1 LNKSIKMRLVVLTFG
16 GRKCSLEILFAYIK
30 RFKKHIHE
38 YRIYVATT
46 IKEDIDYMEN
56 FAKENSDF
64 VKTVYLTVNNKV
76 ILDDREKIWD
86 NAYKTC
92 QEDDTV
98 YLKMDDDIVFMD
110 ETLFTDFIT
119 YRLQNRSPPLL
130 YPVIINN
137 HIQSCIF
144 ERNGIY
150 TPDAKSYILESWKN
164 TYSRIKPHIQNNKD
178 KRLRIGDF
186 TRDNEV
192 LCKNAWGNLK
202 YCYDLH
208 AQFLTDIN
216 AGNIA
221 KYYLN
226 ENVIL
231 SNAEPVSINVCSW
244 VGEDLRQIVEKYGDI
259 YYDEPWLA
267 IYLPTWSG
275 RSNEIYAKTVVSH
288 YSYYKQRELGLDRSN
303 ILNKYLM
310 YSSKGTTTSIQKVII
325 WGFPL
330 HTHTHSYIHYGWVKG
345 FKHLGYDTYW
355 FDDKNVPTNFDFN
368 NCLFITEGYA
378 ETNIPIVETSIY
390 FVHIARNPEKYI
402 GKVKRFVE
410 IRYLVD
416 GIKDCNYNYVLNKG
430 QCTKISD
437 CTYHEKLHNNG
448 GIAKHHNNPQPME
461 YECIYTCWAT
471 DLLPHEIVESN
482 IYKPKDK
489 CIYWFG
495 SANHTNT
502 KEINIFYNEC
512 VKNGIQFATND
523 PWRNP
528 LPFDVVQ
535 EYTMKSIMSPDFR
548 SSGDPNKV
556 ALGETG
562 TCHKQIGYIACRLL
576 KSISYGHLGIT
587 NSKHAFELLDK
598 KVVYN
603 SDEKQLFYDAVKH
616 LQNYEL
622 IKEQMRIVREN
633 HTYLNRIQDLLSVI
647 SLQ

>member
-1 LNKSIKMRLVVLTFG
+1 MTVAVTK
-16 GRKCSLEILFAYIK
+16 YI
-30 RFKKHIHE
+30 I
-38 YRIYVATT
+38 T
-46 IKEDIDYMEN
+46 
-56 FAKENSDF
+56 
-64 VKTVYLTVNNKV
+64 NN
-76 ILDDREKIWD
+76 
-86 NAYKTC
+86 N
-92 QEDDTV
+92 
-98 YLKMDDDIVFMD
+98 YLKFS
-110 ETLFTDFIT
+110 L
-119 YRLQNRSPPLL
+119 
-130 YPVIINN
+130 
-137 HIQSCIF
+137 
-144 ERNGIY
+144 
-150 TPDAKSYILESWKN
+150 
-164 TYSRIKPHIQNNKD
+164 
-178 KRLRIGDF
+178 
-186 TRDNEV
+186 
-192 LCKNAWGNLK
+192 
-202 YCYDLH
+202 
-208 AQFLTDIN
+208 
-216 AGNIA
+216 
-221 KYYLN
+221 
-226 ENVIL
+226 
-231 SNAEPVSINVCSW
+231 
-244 VGEDLRQIVEKYGDI
+244 
-259 YYDEPWLA
+259 
-267 IYLPTWSG
+267 
-275 RSNEIYAKTVVSH
+275 
-288 YSYYKQRELGLDRSN
+288 
-303 ILNKYLM
+303 LNKYLM
-310 YSSKGTTTSIQKVII
+310 YSSNSTTNTSIKKVII

-378 ETNIPIVETSIY
+378 ETNIPIVETSTY

-416 GIKDCNYNYVLNKG
+416 GIKDCNYNYTLNKSL
-430 QCTKISD
+430 CTKISD
-437 CTYHEKLHNNG
+437 STYYEKLHNNG

-587 NSKHAFELLDK
+587 NSKHAYELLDK

-603 SDEKQLFYDAVKH
+603 NDEKQLFYDAVSH
-616 LQNYEL
+616 LQNYDL
-622 IKEQMRIVREN
+622 IKEQMRIVRDN
-633 HTYLNRIQDLLSVI
+633 HTYLNRIQDLLAVI
-647 SLQ
+647 NM